1 MKLDQIDLNI
11 LRLMQENGRLSN
23 HDLARQVGLSPSPC
37 WRRLR
42 RLETAGIIDHY
53 AAILDGEKAGFHL
66 IAFVHVMLE
75 KHQMEMLDQ
84 FDQAICERPEVL
96 EYYSM
101 SGDYDFLM
109 KVIARSI
116 KDYELFQTA
125 FLMRLPV
132 VRSVST
138 SFVLKQKK
146 HTTRLPLR
154 LLEARVVQGDD

>member
-1 MKLDQIDLNI
+1 MAKLDSIDFNI
-11 LRLMQENGRLSN
+11 LRELQENGRLSN
-23 HDLARQVGLSPSPC
+23 HDLAKRVGLSPSPC
-37 WRRLR
+37 WRRAK
-42 RLETAGIIDHY
+42 RLEDEGIIDHY
-53 AAILDGEKAGFHL
+53 AAILNAEKAGFHL
-66 IAFVHVMLE
+66 IAFAHVMLE
-75 KHQMEMLDQ
+75 KHQMEMLEQ
-84 FDQAICERPEVL
+84 FDEAICQRPEVL

-109 KVIARSI
+109 KVTTRNI
-116 KDYELFQTA
+116 KEYEDFQTG

-154 LLEARVVQGDD
+154 LLESPEK

>member
-1 MKLDQIDLNI
+1 MIKLDSIDFNI
-11 LRLMQENGRLSN
+11 LRELQDNGRLSN
-23 HDLARQVGLSPSPC
+23 HDLAKRVGLSPSPC
-37 WRRLR
+37 WRRVK
-42 RLETAGIIDHY
+42 RLEDEGILNHY
-53 AAILDGEKAGFHL
+53 AAILDPESAGFHL
-66 IAFVHVMLE
+66 IAFAHVMLE

-84 FDQAICERPEVL
+84 FDEAICERPEVL

-109 KVIARSI
+109 KVIARNM
-116 KDYELFQTA
+116 KDYEEFQTG

-154 LLEARVVQGDD
+154 MIEKLTSD

>member
-1 MKLDQIDLNI
+1 MINLDAIDFNI
-11 LRLMQENGRLSN
+11 LRELQDNGRLSN
-23 HDLARQVGLSPSPC
+23 HELAKRVGLSPSPC
-37 WRRLR
+37 WRRVK
-42 RLETAGIIDHY
+42 RLEDEGILDHY
-53 AAILDGEKAGFHL
+53 AAILDPERSGFHL
-66 IAFVHVMLE
+66 IAFAHVMLE

-84 FDQAICERPEVL
+84 FDEAICQRPEVL

-101 SGDYDFLM
+101 SGEYDFLM
-109 KVIARSI
+109 KVIARNM
-116 KDYELFQTA
+116 KDYEEFQTG

-154 LLEARVVQGDD
+154 MIE

>member
-1 MKLDQIDLNI
+1 MVKLDQIDFNI

-23 HDLARQVGLSPSPC
+23 HDLAKQVGLSPSPC
-37 WRRLR
+37 WRRVK
-42 RLETAGIIDHY
+42 RLEDEGIIDHY

-66 IAFVHVMLE
+66 IAFAHVMLE

-84 FDQAICERPEVL
+84 FDAAICERPEVL

-101 SGDYDFLM
+101 SGDCDFLM
-109 KVIARSI
+109 KVVSRSI
-116 KDYELFQTA
+116 KEYEEFQTG

-138 SFVLKQKK
+138 SFVLKQMK

-154 LLEARVVQGDD
+154 MLEEGAE